1 MHYTSDADTTYS
13 SALMCPGVSVGALA
27 QQLLPVNAK
36 SGIILHKQDVP
47 VSLNRSR
54 MFLVTCIIETHEQR

>member
-1 MHYTSDADTTYS
+1 MHYTSDADATYS
-13 SALMCPGVSVGALA
+13 SALMCSPGVSVGALA

-47 VSLNRSR
+47 VSL
-54 MFLVTCIIETHEQR
+54 Q